1 MEGAP
6 GIREP
11 AHELAAIID
20 PISIGVCGARDV
32 DRGEA
37 ALVQEKTAL
46 RAADIDV
53 GAHDLAEFIDPEGL
67 GERGARDVDRGEDA
81 VVQEKTLLRRLRGR
95 HLNGPSNR
103 YFLTGIRRG
112 RWCCGVGCYL
122 NRCQ

>member
-67 GERGARDVDRGEDA
+67 VNVAPA
-81 VVQEKTLLRRLRGR
+81 TSIVVKMPSSRRKRA
-95 HLNGPSNR
+95 PSAPR
-103 YFLTGIRRG
+103 ASPQRPKITGIRRG
-112 RWCCGVGCYL
+112 RWCCGVGCCP